1 MSDNASHLFV
11 YTASYG
17 SIESNASESNQTLPN
32 YLHVFI
38 QDNHKTLTD
47 IYDAGKH
54 VNGDGM
60 LMIECDIPN
69 NDAKVYFVGK
79 EQLIEMG
86 KEDLWE
92 DGANKLYYIIDKSTN
107 RVHLVKVP

>member
-1 MSDNASHLFV
+1 MSDNEISHENASESN
-11 YTASYG
+11 AS
-17 SIESNASESNQTLPN
+17 ESNASESNQTLPN

-60 LMIECDIPN
+60 LMKRVGC
-69 NDAKVYFVGK
+69 FV
-79 EQLIEMG
+79 
-86 KEDLWE
+86 
-92 DGANKLYYIIDKSTN
+92 
-107 RVHLVKVP
+107 